1 MSRPAVRRILHP
13 SDFSRASQAAFA
25 KAVELARENRA
36 ELRLLHVRSVVVP
49 VMGDG
54 YVSPHTYEQLERAS
68 RAAAKK
74 QLDRLLARAKK
85 HGIRT
90 KGLLAQGIAHDEIVR
105 AARGGGAD
113 MIVMGTHGRTGL
125 SKFFL
130 GSVAGR
136 VVAQAAC
143 PVLTVRGT

>member
-1 MSRPAVRRILHP
+1 MPKGALRCILHP
-13 SDFSRASQAAFA
+13 SDFSSASRAAFV

-36 ELRLLHVRSVVVP
+36 ELLLLHVRSGVVP

-54 YVSPHTYEQLERAS
+54 YVSPQVYDQIERSS

-74 QLDRLLARAKK
+74 QLDRLIDEAKK
-85 HGIRT
+85 RGVRA
-90 KGLLAQGIAHDEIVR
+90 KGLLAEGIAHEQIVR
-105 AARGGGAD
+105 AARSGKAD
-113 MIVMGTHGRTGL
+113 MVVMGTHGRTGM

-136 VVAQAAC
+136 VVSLASC
-143 PVLTVRGT
+143 PVLTVRGK